1 MPLPINFPFPA
12 ERDKENKIK
21 VRADHFD
28 ANMEYL
34 IAQISNGL
42 SRFGANKMQGNIDAN
57 NKTFNNLATPVK
69 EGDAANKQYV
79 DALITQILSRDPLL
93 TPALVQLA
101 TQDETLSGV
110 VRNKAVSPATLAL
123 AISSAISAASSNVP
137 YDYLGGFELAY
148 ENNTQIS
155 IGIGQAASSD
165 NSRTL
170 ATQFLANKD
179 ILTLWEPSNGTSDVV
194 GCKPENVTI
203 NLWSRYNI
211 FVISTEPQPATRGS
225 FTTADIAANI
235 DAFKGVS
242 SGDLRVVID
251 GAAQD
256 VTGLDFSMITSI
268 EDIAQI
274 LKLSIAG
281 ADVNAID
288 NTIVFTSTTTG
299 ATSTINLTTVPGGAG
314 TDISGANYLNVAA
327 GTVVNGENFVY
338 STVDFGI
345 DEGADFGAS
354 NLLAQDSAAYA
365 AGYRNY
371 RYIGYL
377 IVGNNNQIIK
387 IVGVNEEEAFNR
399 DRSYRLGDY
408 VDNVQI
414 RDTIDATNF
423 FSVKPGYLPCTGQ
436 ISIGYV
442 SGNYYAYYGTDG
454 IRRFMLPDGELYN
467 QKLQDSLGNAL
478 FGSVDLTDS
487 ITGQSVVALKL
498 PEMERKLIAK
508 QMPSQ
513 SNNYTWYNLY
523 SDGYV
528 EQGGRALAS
537 NTKKTVTLPIPM
549 QDDLYIVNATPLH
562 SSQGLPSSCVLDIT
576 STSFSIY
583 GASYQGSSGSF
594 DNFWQVSGYA
604 AESEYIDKIIRREF
618 IAY

>member
-211 FVISTEPQPATRGS
+211 FVISTEPQPASRGS

-314 TDISGANYLNVAA
+314 TDISGANYLNVAS

-345 DEGADFGAS
+345 DEGSDFGAS
-354 NLLAQDSAAYA
+354 NLLAQDGAAYA

-371 RYIGYL
+371 RYIGYF

-387 IVGVNEEEAFNR
+387 IVGANEEEAFNR

-414 RDTIDATNF
+414 RETIDATNF
-423 FSVKPGYLPCTGQ
+423 FSVKPGHLPCTGQ

-454 IRRFMLPDGELYN
+454 VRRFMLPDGELYN
-467 QKLQDSLGNAL
+467 KKLQDSLGNAL

-498 PEMERKLIAK
+498 PAFMENEAFRRCTGGGFVESPNASEIGSLQTSGAPNIKGTFWAK
-508 QMPSQ
+508 ANSTATSGAFKSVSTADAPGWNGSHSQ
-513 SNNYTWYNLY
+513 AQYSFNASLSSNVYQDGLLETRPTNY
-523 SDGYV
+523 
-528 EQGGRALAS
+528 
-537 NTKKTVTLPIPM
+537 
-549 QDDLYIVNATPLH
+549 ATY
-562 SSQGLPSSCVLDIT
+562 T
-576 STSFSIY
+576 
-583 GASYQGSSGSF
+583 
-594 DNFWQVSGYA
+594 
-604 AESEYIDKIIRREF
+604 F